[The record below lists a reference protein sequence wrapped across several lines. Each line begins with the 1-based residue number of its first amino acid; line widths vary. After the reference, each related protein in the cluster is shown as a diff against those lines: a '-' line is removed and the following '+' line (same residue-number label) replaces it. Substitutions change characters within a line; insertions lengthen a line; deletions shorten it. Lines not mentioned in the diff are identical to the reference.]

1 MSKII
6 GAVEIGTSKAKA
18 LIGEVADNGN
28 LNVVGMAFRPNEGMR
43 KGEIVDFRKA
53 ASAVHSALE
62 DAEKMSGT
70 TVDEVYLAQTGA
82 HLKGQMLLGSASTAS
97 SDNRVDVTDLQRAS
111 EEAKRRNPDS
121 GRTYVHHIRTPI
133 LLDGRIVQDPVG
145 MIGSKVD
152 LGYWAIDGDDQA
164 IKHALHVISNYSLD
178 VKDLILSSIASSTM
192 MAGPDFRRAGT
203 LVIDM
208 GAGVTDFA
216 LYRQGFVAYTGV
228 IPVGGDHVTG
238 DLSMGLRILEPYA
251 EKLKIEHGK
260 SIPDPIDE
268 GEDVWIIGNKTI
280 GDRAIPR
287 KAITDIIHVRIV
299 ELFEIISKEL
309 EGLLE
314 PDELKGG
321 ILLTGGASLLP
332 GVDQIATKVLGFPTR
347 RASFPSGIASELAQ
361 PENATVL
368 GLLHYGLEDH
378 GLPGR
383 KKEEAETG
391 FLGKFRK
398 MVGLSPQ
405 S

>member
-18 LIGEVADNGN
+18 LIGEVSENSI
-28 LNVVGMAFRPNEGMR
+28 LNVVGMASRPNEGVR

-53 ASAVHSALE
+53 AAAVHSALE

-70 TVDEVYLAQTGA
+70 TVDEVYLAQTGSHLRGHMLRGSSSVSSA
-82 HLKGQMLLGSASTAS
+82 H
-97 SDNRVDVTDLQRAS
+97 NRVEVEDLQRAA
-111 EEAKRRNPDS
+111 EEAKRKQPDE
-121 GRTYVHHIRTPI
+121 GRTYVHHVRTPI

-152 LGYWAIDGDDQA
+152 LGYWSIDGEEQL
-164 IKHALHVISNYSLD
+164 IKQALHVISNYSIE
-178 VKDLILSSIASSTM
+178 VKDLILSSIASATM
-192 MAGPDFRRAGT
+192 MAGPDLRRAGT

-216 LYRQGFVAYTGV
+216 LYRQGFVVKTGV

-238 DLSMGLRILEPYA
+238 DLSMGLRVLEAYA
-251 EKLKIEHGK
+251 EKLKVEHGK
-260 SIPDPIDE
+260 ALPDEMDE

-287 KAITDIIHVRIV
+287 KAITDVIHVRIV
-299 ELFEIISKEL
+299 ELFEIMVKEL
-309 EGLLE
+309 EGLLD

-321 ILLTGGASLLP
+321 IILTGGASLLP
-332 GVDQIATKVLGFPTR
+332 GVERVASKILGFPAR
-347 RASFPSGIASELAQ
+347 RASFATGIVSELAQ

-378 GLPGR
+378 SLPGR
-383 KKEEAETG
+383 KKNEADSR
-391 FLGKFRK
+391 FIDKFRK
-398 MVGLSPQ
+398 MVGLGIQ
-405 S
+405 E